1 MCLLPKFWKFLL
13 GGLDLV
19 IAPGVAFTKTGGR
32 LGHGKGYYDSF
43 FKKVETIQ
51 ERSVFK
57 VGLAFQ
63 EQVLDEVPLSE
74 HDVRLDMVLYPD

>member
-1 MCLLPKFWKFLL
+1 MFIVCIFL

-43 FKKVETIQ
+43 FKKLATIQ
-51 ERSVFK
+51 EKSAFK
-57 VGLAFQ
+57 VGLALQ
-63 EQVLDEVPLSE
+63 EQVLDEVPLSD
-74 HDVRLDMVLYPD
+74 HDVILDMVLYPD